1 MPEYKPY
8 IADPNKF
15 AQMSAKLPSH
25 IHKEQLV
32 PTVEQQKD
40 IGKFLYYNGLWISLT
55 YGADL
60 IGMYL
65 PWLGKGIKQ
74 LIKWR
79 FKGKWEQ
86 KEIGIDLD

>member
-15 AQMSAKLPSH
+15 ARMSAKLPSH
-25 IHKEQLV
+25 YHKEQLV
-32 PTVEQQKD
+32 PTVWQQKN
-40 IGKFLYYNGLWISLT
+40 IAKFLMYNGLWIMLT
-55 YGADL
+55 YSADL

-79 FKGKWEQ
+79 FKGLWEQ